1 MLTKYDTD
9 AAMQSAGFPSNDNR
23 NNNNTNSTNPLHLN
37 RHIPSNSNS
46 NSSYPAVTVS
56 GGQGLNSGPV
66 LPVLRDVPFGTNFSV
81 PDHGDDGGLSP
92 IFLEG
97 YAHGADG
104 IAQYLEQRRDAPDFH
119 QHLQSFG
126 GGVDHNVHAD
136 CVAASGNQLNLDSL
150 TAHSLCSHGSS
161 KCSRNPSLMG
171 TASNSSTTSPSSR
184 PSTNSTDFH
193 PSQNSSTRR
202 GTTKNQ
208 RHNSNAS
215 TARTV
220 DSLSID
226 DDGSPETSAALSTRI
241 AAAIKSIRLLG
252 FSGIEE
258 LTAQFYTADLN
269 DLPALA
275 DAQRASRRRELARM
289 LSQIRENANDGWSD
303 WETHGYREEIVHAAE
318 EILSDECRRFLEEH
332 ENATGGKGAK
342 SRQQLKRQFQ
352 DEVSFGK
359 AQVYSNHVYTNFLAV
374 TEFIWC
380 TRGSLFVIQGLGR
393 NRPLCSNCEC
403 D

>member
-1 MLTKYDTD
+1 
-9 AAMQSAGFPSNDNR
+9 MQSAGFPSNDNR
-23 NNNNTNSTNPLHLN
+23 NNTNSTNSMHLN

-46 NSSYPAVTVS
+46 NSNSNYPAVTVS

-104 IAQYLEQRRDAPDFH
+104 IAQYLDQRRDAPEFH

-126 GGVDHNVHAD
+126 GVDHNVQAD

-184 PSTNSTDFH
+184 PSTNSTDLH
-193 PSQNSSTRR
+193 SQSSSTRR
-202 GTTKNQ
+202 TAKAQ

-215 TARTV
+215 TARTM
-220 DSLSID
+220 DTLSMD
-226 DDGSPETSAALSTRI
+226 DDGSPEASAALSTRI

-258 LTAQFYTADLN
+258 LTAQFYTADLH

-275 DAQRASRRRELARM
+275 DAQRTARRRELARM
-289 LSQIRENANDGWSD
+289 LSQIREHASDGWSD
-303 WETHGYREEIVHAAE
+303 WEAHGYREEIVHAAE

-332 ENATGGKGAK
+332 ENATSGKGGK

-352 DEVSFGK
+352 DEVSFSTLDYMRI
-359 AQVYSNHVYTNFLAV
+359 AHILTSHSYRIYMVY
-374 TEFIWC
+374 
-380 TRGSLFVIQGLGR
+380 
-393 NRPLCSNCEC
+393 
-403 D
+403 

>member
-1 MLTKYDTD
+1 MADTNLGLWSSRTPAHTISVLTEYDAE

-23 NNNNTNSTNPLHLN
+23 NNTNSTNPPHLN
-37 RHIPSNSNS
+37 RHLPSNSNS
-46 NSSYPAVTVS
+46 NSNYRAVAVS
-56 GGQGLNSGPV
+56 GAQGLNSGPV

-97 YAHGADG
+97 YTHSADG
-104 IAQYLEQRRDAPDFH
+104 IAQYLDQRRDAPGLH

-126 GGVDHNVHAD
+126 GVDHNVHTD
-136 CVAASGNQLNLDSL
+136 CVAASGNQLDLDSL
-150 TAHSLCSHGSS
+150 TAHSLCSNGSS

-184 PSTNSTDFH
+184 PSTNSTDLH
-193 PSQNSSTRR
+193 LSQSSSTRR
-202 GTTKNQ
+202 NAKSQ

-215 TARTV
+215 TAHTMDTLSMGD
-220 DSLSID
+220 DS
-226 DDGSPETSAALSTRI
+226 SPEASAALSTRI

-258 LTAQFYTADLN
+258 LTAQFYTADLH

-275 DAQRASRRRELARM
+275 DAQRTSRRRELARM
-289 LSQIRENANDGWSD
+289 LTQIREHANDGWSD
-303 WETHGYREEIVHAAE
+303 WEAHGYREEIVHAAE

-332 ENATGGKGAK
+332 ENAAGGKGGK

-352 DEVSFGK
+352 DEVGFRTVCYKRS
-359 AQVYSNHVYTNFLAV
+359 SM
-374 TEFIWC
+374 C
-380 TRGSLFVIQGLGR
+380 
-393 NRPLCSNCEC
+393 
-403 D
+403 